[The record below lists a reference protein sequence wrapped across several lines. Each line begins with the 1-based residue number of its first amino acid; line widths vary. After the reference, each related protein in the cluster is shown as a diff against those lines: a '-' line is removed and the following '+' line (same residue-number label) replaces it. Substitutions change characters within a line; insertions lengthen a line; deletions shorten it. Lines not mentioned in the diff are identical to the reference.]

1 MKKHFLDSQAVG
13 SRIRSLRKDHGLSR
27 KSFADEIGSFSVSAV
42 HKWESGISF
51 PSLMAVVAICNR
63 FNLSV
68 DELVLG
74 INTH

>member
-1 MKKHFLDSQAVG
+1 MDLAYK
-13 SRIRSLRKDHGLSR
+13 IRTKRLQLKMTQEQMAGRLGVT
-27 KSFADEIGSFSVSAV
+27 APAV